1 KALARVALADGDYP
15 AALARAKTA
24 LEGNTL
30 IGMRLAQVE
39 LLAIAGEASL
49 AMGNGEAT
57 GHFDAMAAIA
67 QALVCPPML
76 AQARFGQA
84 ASRPYERGADLA
96 AEARAI
102 MEAWVDRLTP
112 DGRTAFLAYPER
124 KRVLE
129 GNYIGFSLPL
139 RNRQSGRETG
149 PLGLRPGFRATG
161 EL

>member
-1 KALARVALADGDYP
+1 LALARVALAEGDYS

-24 LEGNTL
+24 LEGNASV
-30 IGMRLAQVE
+30 GMRLVQAE
-39 LLAIAGEASL
+39 LLALAGEAAL
-49 AMGNGEAT
+49 ALGNGEAG
-57 GHFDAMAAIA
+57 GHFDALAAIA
-67 QALVCPPML
+67 QQLPCPPML

-102 MEAWVDRLTP
+102 LEAWVERMDP
-112 DGRTAFLAYPER
+112 EGRAAFLAYPER

-139 RNRQSGRETG
+139 RTRQTGRETG